1 MELLKYALNFSK
13 DGYSVA
19 KCDKTVNG
27 ALEIPSMYEELPVTD
42 IDSYAFA
49 DCESLKSVTICE
61 GAKGIP
67 WDAFSNCPNL
77 EQVTV
82 RKPDD
87 TEKVY
92 AVSDKEIVKRFFKEP
107 SCVPIRLKN
116 VPSMAK
122 GIAKNK

>member
-1 MELLKYALNFSK
+1 MA
-13 DGYSVA
+13 V
-19 KCDKTVNG
+19 TIPNG
-27 ALEIPSMYEELPVTD
+27 VTEIGES
-42 IDSYAFA
+42 AFNG
-49 DCESLKSVTICE
+49 CTGLISVTICE

-82 RKPDD
+82 RKPDG

-92 AVSDKEIVKRFFKEP
+92 AVSDKEVVKRFFKEP